1 MEATIREPS
10 AGAMVLAL
18 LMLLFGSLMFLF
30 GYFAL
35 DESQSERFLA
45 KCLPIGGSHNF
56 RVADHL
62 GAIV

>member
-1 MEATIREPS
+1 
-10 AGAMVLAL
+10 MVLAL